1 MHLLAAGRS
10 FVGPK
15 RGGNPFK
22 AAKPTYLPTFA
33 LAAGATA
40 GPSMLNRAWKL
51 PISFFG
57 WGQPEPVKVTQ
68 AEPAKCGARLFK
80 GPPEAIPRVVAEPQ
94 PRAPSLTKPARCATS
109 EPQAKRVLFDF
120 RLPSRPAGTL
130 RQADRSLESVKV
142 VRNDLCDADLEVVP
156 AAAKTTLSAPPKEER
171 AKERVD
177 YAPSD
182 WSRLARRFQV
192 FSRAR
197 A

>member
-10 FVGPK
+10 FVGPR

-33 LAAGATA
+33 LAAGTTA

-57 WGQPEPVKVTQ
+57 WGSPEPVKVTQ
-68 AEPAKCGARLFK
+68 AEPAKCGVRLFK
-80 GPPEAIPRVVAEPQ
+80 DPAEVTPRVVAEPKA
-94 PRAPSLTKPARCATS
+94 PVPSLAKPARRVAP
-109 EPQAKRVLFDF
+109 EPQPKRVLFEF

-130 RQADRSLESVKV
+130 RSADRSLESVKV
-142 VRNDLCDADLEVVP
+142 VRNDLSDADLEVVP
-156 AAAKTTLSAPPKEER
+156 ATAKSTLPVQPKAEP

-182 WSRLARRFQV
+182 WSRLAGRFQV